1 MNPLKDLHIADF
13 RFPRNNTFFQQ
24 DSWKVFAAGVFVS
37 LVCVLYM
44 LALHYGGLLR
54 PSMPLAAR
62 FALLIAPVLV
72 TGVLCL
78 VIGYR
83 LYDKYTRMTRGLF
96 NVIREFEKGNIE
108 YPITID
114 NRGYFDALGKRIRY
128 LLLNYEMKNRA
139 VSSGPDTRFHQR
151 IMEIMTVLIN
161 ALEEK
166 DPYTVGHST
175 RVAHYAVRLG
185 ERLRLSARE
194 VKLLNQA
201 AVIHDIGKIGI
212 PINIIN
218 KTSELDSVEQQWM
231 LSHPVRGVKILS
243 SIEYLKDIA
252 EIVLYHHENYDGTG
266 YYKARG
272 EAIPRL
278 ARIIAIADAYDAM
291 RTDRPYRRALS
302 RARAI
307 RELKNGRGTQFD
319 PALVDSFLKLVKDL
333 D

>member
-1 MNPLKDLHIADF
+1 MNPLKDLNIADF
-13 RFPRNNTFFQQ
+13 RFPRHNTFFQQ
-24 DSWKVFAAGVFVS
+24 DSWKVFATGISVS
-37 LVCVLYM
+37 LFCVLYM
-44 LALHYGGLLR
+44 LLMHHA
-54 PSMPLAAR
+54 
-62 FALLIAPVLV
+62 
-72 TGVLCL
+72 GVLNPAVSL
-78 VIGYR
+78 VIKFLLLLLPVVITGILCLFIGY
-83 LYDKYTRMTRGLF
+83 LIYNKYTRMTRGLF
-96 NVIREFEKGNIE
+96 HVIREFEKGNIE

-114 NRGYFDALGKRIRY
+114 GRGYFDAIGKRIRY

-139 VSSGPDTRFHQR
+139 VASGTDARFHQR

-175 RVAHYAVRLG
+175 RVAYYAVKLG
-185 ERLRLSARE
+185 ETVGLTAKE
-194 VKLLNQA
+194 MKLLNQA

-252 EIVLYHHENYDGTG
+252 EIVLYHHEYYDGSG
-266 YYKARG
+266 YYRARG

-278 ARIIAIADAYDAM
+278 ARIIAIVDAYDAM
-291 RTDRPYRRALS
+291 RTDRPYRRAMS
-302 RARAI
+302 RSTAI
-307 RELKNGRGTQFD
+307 KELKAGRGTQFD
-319 PALVDSFLKLVKDL
+319 PEYVDSFLKIVKEL